1 MALGAPTTPGPPLT
15 GTLVRAVAGVAAL
28 CGLAACTP
36 ATTVPAGPWPVND
49 PQSTASVDH
58 SAWDAIL
65 AAHLRVDP
73 EGDGVNRFDFRAVG
87 AEDRRKLKDY
97 LRGLSGVD
105 IAACDRDE
113 QIAFWMNLYNAAI
126 ADTVLD
132 AMPVD
137 SVLDI
142 PGPGLGVV
150 GPWLRPVATVAGHTV
165 TFDDIEHRILRV
177 HFADMGIPI
186 HYGVNCASAGC
197 PPLAPRA
204 HTAANWRDN
213 LATAAR
219 QFVNG
224 AHGVR
229 IDGGKLRTSKIY
241 RSWFRDDFGGSDES
255 VVAHLIEYAEP
266 DLARRL
272 GGRSAI
278 AGDFYD
284 WRLSG
289 VD

>member
-15 GTLVRAVAGVAAL
+15 GTLVRAVAGAAAL
-28 CGLAACTP
+28 CGLAACTVSI
-36 ATTVPAGPWPVND
+36 TDPAGPWPVND
-49 PQSTASVDH
+49 PESTATIDH

-142 PGPGLGVV
+142 PGPGS
-150 GPWLRPVATVAGHTV
+150 
-165 TFDDIEHRILRV
+165 
-177 HFADMGIPI
+177 
-186 HYGVNCASAGC
+186 ASSG
-197 PPLAPRA
+197 R
-204 HTAANWRDN
+204 
-213 LATAAR
+213 
-219 QFVNG
+219 
-224 AHGVR
+224 
-229 IDGGKLRTSKIY
+229 
-241 RSWFRDDFGGSDES
+241 GS
-255 VVAHLIEYAEP
+255 
-266 DLARRL
+266 
-272 GGRSAI
+272 GRSPRSPAT
-278 AGDFYD
+278 
-284 WRLSG
+284 R
-289 VD
+289 